1 MSVEC
6 WTWERRLAAILTCL
20 PPERPAASRSKVAFP
35 SSTRPPA
42 DAASDSRRAP
52 LITFG
57 IPAYNRPHLLAETL
71 ASIAAQTATTDYEV
85 IVCDDGG
92 LPGTAA
98 AVSRFPAERF
108 FYHRNPVS
116 LGPVRNWNEGLRRA
130 RGRWVMILHEDDL
143 LYPWYLDLVLPHLR
157 DGIAAVCTRT
167 AIGSTP
173 PARTAPSGRPG
184 VRRYLPRYFL
194 KGSMTPF
201 PGVLF
206 PVELGR
212 RLGGFDERAGPLA
225 DYDFWYR
232 LACAGPI
239 EVVQA
244 EGAFY
249 RVAGE
254 QWTAR
259 AWPEMLRKTHLLRLR
274 IARAQ
279 VRSPRLGRWLARF
292 FTYRTA
298 LAYAGRFP
306 EKPAGLVRALRFR
319 KILFSR
325 LPSGWVWRCLKL
337 FA

>member
-1 MSVEC
+1 MTLS
-6 WTWERRLAAILTCL
+6 
-20 PPERPAASRSKVAFP
+20 
-35 SSTRPPA
+35 SSTRPA
-42 DAASDSRRAP
+42 AAASPDSTRTP

-57 IPAYNRPHLLAETL
+57 VPAYNRPHLLAETL

-92 LPGTAA
+92 LPETAA
-98 AVSRFPAERF
+98 AVGRFPVERF
-108 FYHRNPVS
+108 FYHRNSSS
-116 LGPVRNWNEGLRRA
+116 LGPVRNWNECLRRA
-130 RGRWVMILHEDDL
+130 RGRWVMVLHEDDL
-143 LYPWYLDLVLPHLR
+143 LYPCYLDLVLPQLR
-157 DGIAAVCTRT
+157 DGVAAVCTRT
-167 AIGSTP
+167 AIGPTP
-173 PARTAPSGRPG
+173 PVRAAPGRPPG

-206 PVELGR
+206 PAELGR
-212 RLGGFDERAGPLA
+212 RLDGFDERAGPLA

-232 LACAGPI
+232 LACAGAI

-249 RVAGE
+249 RVTGE

-259 AWPEMLRKTHLLRLR
+259 AWPEMLRRTHLLRLR
-274 IARAQ
+274 IAREQ
-279 VRSPRLGRWLARF
+279 VRSRGLGRWLARF

-298 LAYAGRFP
+298 LAYARRFP
-306 EKPAGLVRALRFR
+306 EKPAGLARALRFR

-325 LPSGWVWRCLKL
+325 LPSGWVWRCLQL